1 MENVK
6 LSSLVPAAAVNFFYY
21 GFLGGVISYLAV
33 FLSSRGFSSTEVGAL
48 IASYTF
54 IRIFSGQLWAY
65 LADLQQNPKRYFQ
78 LAVIIAFV
86 AMLPAVFI
94 ETKWVTNISLICAFV
109 FFMAAVSQIEVLSL
123 VATKSN
129 PTIYNR
135 VRLFG
140 SIGFIVAAIVVGT
153 VVDLY
158 GPGIILYVGLGLIFL
173 VFVTS
178 LQLDNG
184 EPVSQDDERGDSG
197 FWQRCCT
204 IGFASFLIASIL
216 LQMSFAPYVGFFT
229 QYLSQHDYPGTATG
243 ILFALGTF
251 AEIFMFLIAGHLLAK
266 YSLKLLMVVCLMLT
280 ALRWLFMAYYIDLV
294 VVVILTQI
302 IHAVSFGLMHS
313 SSIHFVRLYFPKRM
327 QNQGQ
332 FMYLGITFG
341 IGGALGAWITG
352 MTWNEGLGGRETF
365 VWASIVVLIAGLVI
379 LMTPRK
385 KFQFEPDKVQ
395 V

>member
-1 MENVK
+1 MDNIK

-33 FLSSRGFSSTEVGAL
+33 FLSSRGFTSTEVGTL

-78 LAVIIAFV
+78 LAVIISFV
-86 AMLPAVFI
+86 ALLPAVFI
-94 ETKWVTNISLICAFV
+94 DIKWVTNISMICAFV

-140 SIGFIVAAIVVGT
+140 SIGFIVAAIAVGT
-153 VVDLY
+153 IVDIY
-158 GPGIILYVGLGLIFL
+158 GPGVILYVGLGLIFL
-173 VFVTS
+173 TYLTS
-178 LQLDNG
+178 LYLDNG
-184 EPVSQDDERGDSG
+184 DPLAHDELGDSEG
-197 FWQRCCT
+197 FFKRCCT
-204 IGFASFLIASIL
+204 VGFGSFLIASIL

-229 QYLSQHDYPGTATG
+229 QYLSQHEYPGTATG

-251 AEIFMFLIAGHLLAK
+251 AEIFMFLIAGHLLAR

-280 ALRWLFMAYYIDLV
+280 ALRWLLMAYYIDFV
-294 VVVILTQI
+294 IVVILTQI

-313 SSIHFVRLYFPKRM
+313 SSIHFVRRYFPKRM

-341 IGGALGAWITG
+341 IGGALGAWVTG
-352 MTWNEGLGGRETF
+352 MTWNEGLGGSDTF
-365 VWASIVVLIAGLVI
+365 VWASMVVLVAGLVI